1 VRRPRRTTK
10 WHRKSA
16 SGRSQPRRRPGPGT
30 LRRRV
35 RRRPRRQRWVLPPRR
50 CLLRWTQRAVATPA
64 ADQPQDHPLPRQE
77 RALVLRRRLGTP
89 PQHDSLLGMRQAPGF
104 SPRAW
109 RYAVL
114 SPVPRARRLMMTVLA
129 SSAKFRGLDFLTGP
143 NECALVRVTVV
154 VASRRSGGG
163 STGWP

>member
-1 VRRPRRTTK
+1 
-10 WHRKSA
+10 
-16 SGRSQPRRRPGPGT
+16 
-30 LRRRV
+30 
-35 RRRPRRQRWVLPPRR
+35 
-50 CLLRWTQRAVATPA
+50 
-64 ADQPQDHPLPRQE
+64 HPLPRQE

-114 SPVPRARRLMMTVLA
+114 SPVPRARRLMMSVLA

-163 STGWP
+163 STGWPGERWRLESSTVIRRWHAPIGRGLVALSYCARSIFESPSPLSQGRPCPCAG